1 MALWPAGSSEFLR
14 LLDVPPRGLWGSSG
28 VRALQTG
35 MPTSFQEAPGPPHSA
50 ACQLRGPWTVSLGGL
65 IPTMGIPLGVTPDGS
80 REGVSDR
87 LTHQGT
93 PVKSEN
99 KTPKSCTVSEK
110 PLPHTKAL
118 GSEEGPGGGLR
129 RPLRGKKGARKAPSR
144 LLGAVYYYI
153 SIRHNRVC
161 KGTWRG
167 SALRLLL

>member
-14 LLDVPPRGLWGSSG
+14 LLTCPLRGLWGSSG

-35 MPTSFQEAPGPPHSA
+35 MPTSFQEA
-50 ACQLRGPWTVSLGGL
+50 ACQLQGPWTVSLGGL

-87 LTHQGT
+87 LTHQGA

-99 KTPKSCTVSEK
+99 KTPKSCTVSEN

-129 RPLRGKKGARKAPSR
+129 RPLRGKKGAGKAPSR
-144 LLGAVYYYI
+144 LPGAVYYYI
-153 SIRHNRVC
+153 SSRHNCVC

-167 SALRLLL
+167 TALRLLL

>member
-14 LLDVPPRGLWGSSG
+14 LLTCPLRGLWGSSG

-50 ACQLRGPWTVSLGGL
+50 ACQLQGPWTVSLGGL

-87 LTHQGT
+87 LTHQGA

-99 KTPKSCTVSEK
+99 KTPKSCTVSEN

-118 GSEEGPGGGLR
+118 GSEEGPEEGSVVLCMEKRGPGR
-129 RPLRGKKGARKAPSR
+129 RPPVF
-144 LLGAVYYYI
+144 LGPCTITSLSDTTVY
-153 SIRHNRVC
+153 V
-161 KGTWRG
+161 KVLGE
-167 SALRLLL
+167 ALH